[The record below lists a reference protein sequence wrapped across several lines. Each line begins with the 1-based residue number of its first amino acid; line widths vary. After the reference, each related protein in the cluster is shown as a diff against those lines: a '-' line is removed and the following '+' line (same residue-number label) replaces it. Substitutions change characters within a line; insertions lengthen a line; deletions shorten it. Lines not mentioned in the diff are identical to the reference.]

1 MTDSNRDEIDVRMD
15 RLRQAY
21 EDAKAA
27 GNQAEIKRLAKELVD
42 AANEQRVARDCGDG
56 VGHERRPR
64 SGPADF
70 TQFVL
75 PADSMAESGD
85 AEAEYDAPAKNVG
98 KGDDLELLEAART
111 EEEIVTATVRKGGP
125 AGDERPTYAGMKRWL
140 EDLTVRGVV
149 DESVLSLLTF
159 PYNGKP
165 HVWLPT
171 APIDDLKLDELKS
184 ISDND
189 AEDIAKLCRCTEDG
203 KSDDCRVHVNPVE
216 ARITL
221 CRFLDDGENELVYGL
236 EPIDEERKGREKLSE
251 RELPFAFRLM
261 LVVRV
266 QAKDSGE
273 LRSVPVV
280 PVGSM
285 ARVHEWWLAL
295 RREERPEHP
304 VVTLGEALR
313 GWTPPVEPNRWR
325 RGIMGAPFG
334 RRTKRRVGEWL
345 PTLDPPSLPGEVRL
359 PDIAFLPGLEPE
371 RPEIATLM
379 TLFDPGSDV
388 KMLRG
393 RPIVSHHQH
402 VFVEGLLSAPIE
414 GRSGRQDYAVPIGEI
429 AGEWLGWSQRFYRA
443 DHRDY
448 GVTLREAIKEINRVI
463 VPIDDSGFY
472 YPLLVNGVSGLKWN
486 DLVVFQAHF
495 PPGSDVG
502 AAIDRKILRILFK
515 KSPLA
520 YRGYLSLCFEWDR
533 YGARRGKLVR
543 PMLPEVHRSKEGYV
557 VDAKGKILTGKGGV
571 PVRSPY
577 DERAIRTGVR
587 LPNPDRV
594 RYRVYDSDNL
604 VRLCY
609 PAYEAVKPA
618 TRRKWRGRAWKAI
631 QVIEEVG
638 GCSIERIGT
647 GKDKDSLPWRVMPPD
662 WGV

>member
-1 MTDSNRDEIDVRMD
+1 MTDSNRDEIDAQMD

-21 EDAKAA
+21 EEAKAA
-27 GNQAEIKRLAKELVD
+27 GDQAEMERLAKELVD
-42 AANEQRVARDCGDG
+42 AAGEQRVAKDFGDG
-56 VGHERRPR
+56 VGHEHQPR

-70 TQFVL
+70 IQFVP

-85 AEAEYDAPAKNVG
+85 AEAEYDAPAKSVG

-111 EEEIVTATVRKGGP
+111 EEEIVTAAVRKGGP
-125 AGDERPTYAGMKRWL
+125 AGDDILTYAGMKRRL
-140 EDLTVRGVV
+140 EDLTVGGVV

-159 PYNGKP
+159 SYNGEP

-171 APIDDLKLDELKS
+171 APIDELKL
-184 ISDND
+184 ISNGLHDSD
-189 AEDIAKLCRCTEDG
+189 AEDIAKLCQCTKDG
-203 KSDDCRVHVNPVE
+203 ESDDCRVHMEPVE

-221 CRFLDDGENELVYGL
+221 CRFLDDGESRLVYGL
-236 EPIDEERKGREKLSE
+236 EPGDEERKGREKLSE
-251 RELPFAFRLM
+251 RELSFAFRLM
-261 LVVRV
+261 LMLRV
-266 QAKDSGE
+266 QARDSGE
-273 LRSVPVV
+273 RRSVPVV

-304 VVTLGEALR
+304 VVPLGEALR
-313 GWTPPVEPNRWR
+313 RCKPPAEPNRWR

-334 RRTKRRVGEWL
+334 RRTKRRVDEWL
-345 PTLDPPSLPGEVRL
+345 PTLDTPSLPGEVRL
-359 PDIAFLPGLEPE
+359 PDIAFLPGLEPD
-371 RPEIATLM
+371 RPEIATLL
-379 TLFDPGSDV
+379 TLFDPGSDE

-414 GRSGRQDYAVPIGEI
+414 GRSGLQDYAVPIGEI
-429 AGEWLGWSQRFYRA
+429 AGEWLGWSQRHYKA
-443 DHRDY
+443 NHRDY
-448 GVTLREAIKEINRVI
+448 GVTLRQSIKEINKLI

-472 YPLLVNGVSGLKWN
+472 YPLLVQGVSGFEWK

-502 AAIDRKILRILFK
+502 AAIDRKVLRILFK

-543 PMLPEVHRSKEGYV
+543 PTLPEVRRSEEGYV
-557 VDAKGKILTGKGGV
+557 LDAKGKILTGKGRV

-577 DERAIRTGVR
+577 DERAIRTGAR
-587 LPNPDRV
+587 LPNPERI
-594 RYRVYDSDNL
+594 RYPVYGSDNL

-609 PAYEAVKPA
+609 PAYEAANPA

-631 QVIEEVG
+631 QMIEKAG